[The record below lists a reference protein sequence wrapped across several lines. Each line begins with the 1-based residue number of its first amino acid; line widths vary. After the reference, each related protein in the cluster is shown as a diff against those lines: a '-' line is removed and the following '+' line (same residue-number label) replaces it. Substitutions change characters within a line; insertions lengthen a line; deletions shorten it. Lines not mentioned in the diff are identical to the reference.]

1 MQYVLIRPAVTI
13 TGIICQAYHVL
24 CASGSFNVHYAN
36 VYLESVD
43 FISISIALYGLI
55 LFYGLTKEELA
66 GNRPLAKFL
75 SIKLIVMFT
84 FYQSF
89 VFSALEN
96 RVIHGTHFWTATN
109 VADGL
114 TALTTCIEMIFFSLF
129 MMWSFSWTT
138 YKVPPG
144 EPHTGILRPLW
155 DSINFW
161 DFAVEIGSE
170 LSYFASR
177 FTGRAPPEPT
187 GRDIGQVF
195 GVEGYSS
202 EKGEA
207 GDTGIPSAASPEY
220 EEKQGALP
228 QTV

>member
-1 MQYVLIRPAVTI
+1 LGPA
-13 TGIICQAYHVL
+13 G
-24 CASGSFNVHYAN
+24 
-36 VYLESVD
+36 
-43 FISISIALYGLI
+43 
-55 LFYGLTKEELA
+55 
-66 GNRPLAKFL
+66 
-75 SIKLIVMFT
+75 
-84 FYQSF
+84 
-89 VFSALEN
+89 
-96 RVIHGTHFWTATN
+96 
-109 VADGL
+109 
-114 TALTTCIEMIFFSLF
+114 
-129 MMWSFSWTT
+129 
-138 YKVPPG
+138 
-144 EPHTGILRPLW
+144 
-155 DSINFW
+155 

-207 GDTGIPSAASPEY
+207 GGAYAFCLTRAIMTIFGLRPDTGIPSAASPEY